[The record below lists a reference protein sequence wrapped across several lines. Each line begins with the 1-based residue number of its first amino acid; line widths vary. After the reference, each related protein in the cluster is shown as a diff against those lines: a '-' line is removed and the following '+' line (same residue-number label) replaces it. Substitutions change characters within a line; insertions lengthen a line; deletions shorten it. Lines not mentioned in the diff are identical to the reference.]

1 MNSYAQQYKSM
12 EVNSS
17 NRIKLIVMVYDA
29 AIASLKEAD
38 DAHTRGDAT
47 RRNMYTA
54 RAQCII
60 NDLNGCLDMSHGEI
74 PTSLRSLY
82 QFFIRH
88 LAESL
93 EQGATGNIAEVRTMM
108 ENLREGWDTIC
119 QQQAAEARIPSA
131 GAAIY
136 HGG

>member
-17 NRIKLIVMVYDA
+17 NRMKLIVMVYDA
-29 AIASLKEAD
+29 AIASLKEAS
-38 DAHTRGDAT
+38 DAHTRGDTT
-47 RRNMYTA
+47 RRNMYVA

-60 NDLNGCLDMSHGEI
+60 NDLNGCLDMSHGEL

-88 LAESL
+88 LAQSQ
-93 EQGATGNIAEVRTMM
+93 EQGTAENIAEVRTMM
-108 ENLREGWDTIC
+108 ENLREAWDTIC
-119 QQQAAEARIPSA
+119 RQAPQEADATA
-131 GAAIY
+131 GAAVY

>member
-1 MNSYAQQYKSM
+1 MNSYAQQYKST

-29 AIASLKEAD
+29 AIASLREAD
-38 DAHTRGDAT
+38 DAHLRGDTT
-47 RRNMYTA
+47 RRNMYVA

-60 NDLNGCLDMSHGEI
+60 NDLNGCLDMGHGEI

-88 LAESL
+88 LAESQ
-93 EQGATGNIAEVRTMM
+93 EQGTTGNIAEVRSMM
-108 ENLREGWDTIC
+108 ENLREAWDTISR
-119 QQQAAEARIPSA
+119 QAPQEQEPTA
-131 GAAIY
+131 GAAVY
-136 HGG
+136 HGC

>member
-17 NRIKLIVMVYDA
+17 NRMKLIVMVYDA
-29 AIASLKEAD
+29 AIASLREAD
-38 DAHTRGDAT
+38 DAHVRGDTT
-47 RRNMYTA
+47 RRNMYVA

-88 LAESL
+88 LAEAQ
-93 EQGATGNIAEVRTMM
+93 EQGATENIAEVRSMM
-108 ENLREGWDTIC
+108 EHLREAWDTIC
-119 QQQAAEARIPSA
+119 RQAPQEQPSTA
-131 GAAIY
+131 GAAVY

>member
-12 EVNSS
+12 EVNST
-17 NRIKLIVMVYDA
+17 NRLKLIVMVYDA

-38 DAHTRGDAT
+38 AAHTRGDAT
-47 RRNMYTA
+47 RRNMHTA

-74 PTSLRSLY
+74 PASLRSLY

-93 EQGATGNIAEVRTMM
+93 EQGVTGNIAEVRGMM
-108 ENLREGWDTIC
+108 ENLREAWDTIC
-119 QQQAAEARIPSA
+119 QQQTATAETPNA
-131 GAAIY
+131 GAAVY
-136 HGG
+136 HGK